1 MKRSQIKY
9 SISDIAKLSGVK
21 AHTIRIWEQRY
32 GIVKPKRSDTKIR
45 YYTDEDVKHLMNVSV
60 LNRNGIKISK
70 IAELCATEI
79 QNKVCNLE
87 NVCCTHQMTMDQ
99 LIKCMVAFD
108 EMLFEK
114 ILNAAIIQ
122 HGFKTVMLDIIY
134 PFLEKIGILWMTGSV
149 TPAQEHFI
157 ANLIRQKII
166 VAIDGQVVTQNSA
179 TKKIVMLL
187 PQKEMHELSLLFFAY
202 LFKTLNHHIIYLGA
216 NVPFADIQPVV
227 DVYQPDYI
235 FSVLTSSINMKQT
248 TQAFGVVA
256 KNNKNVKLLFA
267 GSQAFHLSK
276 TKLNNVHCFCSL
288 NEVLK
293 FKP

>member
-1 MKRSQIKY
+1 MNSSQIKY

-32 GIVKPKRSDTKIR
+32 GIVKPKRSETKIR

-70 IAELCATEI
+70 IAELCTTEI

-99 LIKCMVAFD
+99 LIKCMVSFD

-122 HGFKTVMLDIIY
+122 HGFKTVMLEIIY
-134 PFLEKIGILWMTGSV
+134 PFLERIGILWLTGSI

-157 ANLIRQKII
+157 TNLVRQKII
-166 VAIDGQVVTQNSA
+166 VAIDGQVVAQNSS
-179 TKKIVMLL
+179 TKRIVMLL
-187 PQKEMHELSLLFFAY
+187 PQKEMHE
-202 LFKTLNHHIIYLGA
+202 
-216 NVPFADIQPVV
+216 PVI

-235 FSVLTSSINMKQT
+235 FSVLTSSMNMKQT
-248 TQAFGVVA
+248 IQAFTITA
-256 KNNKNVKLLFA
+256 KNNKDLKLMFA
-267 GSQAFHLSK
+267 GSQAFQLSK
-276 TKLNNVHCFCSL
+276 TKLSNVYCFSSL
-288 NEVLK
+288 NEVIK
-293 FKP
+293 FRP